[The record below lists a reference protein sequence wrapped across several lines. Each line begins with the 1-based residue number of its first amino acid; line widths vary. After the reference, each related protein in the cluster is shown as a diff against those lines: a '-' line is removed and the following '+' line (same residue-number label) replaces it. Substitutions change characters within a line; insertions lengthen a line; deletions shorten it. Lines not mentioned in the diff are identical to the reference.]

1 MCWYVYG
8 IFIDYVIVQATSTR
22 KKFVEQYFGEPRIKK
37 AKFPRTAVALVIVIA
52 QLAFRKTPL
61 CKQFLFDN
69 HLCLLEVGL
78 NFLGILWGSFA
89 VIINC

>member
-1 MCWYVYG
+1 MCWCD
-8 IFIDYVIVQATSTR
+8 IFVDYVIVQAASTR
-22 KKFVEQYFGEPRIKK
+22 KKFVEQYFGELRIKK
-37 AKFPRTAVALVIVIA
+37 AKSPRTAVALVIVIA
-52 QLAFRKTPL
+52 QLALEHHFVSSFL
-61 CKQFLFDN
+61 CSVFDN